1 MDKAKFLENL
11 VSARKKRSLTQKELA
26 DALGISDKTYS
37 KWETG
42 ENEPDVE
49 TLCRLAAYYGVSPAV
64 FFRSDGDESELE
76 GMPAAEAAGICWRRI
91 NNLLQGLK
99 SAAYP
104 PAEAPAEP
112 LPPPETPQS
121 LVMPEVDRS
130 HWLYNWQDVF
140 ALTAA
145 GPDLNLAMLLMPHA
159 ERYAWLSREGAD
171 LEVLFRF
178 LGLPGAVR
186 CLYAMITEEQMS
198 FFSPAYLAEKAGV
211 TAEEASAFLE
221 AAVPWQLFS
230 NNRFYREEG
239 PGMIYSSLVRP
250 HLMGLLTLAFTLIP
264 TEAGPSS
271 RGHIFSGS
279 GMVNLC
285 LPEEGGAE

>member
-1 MDKAKFLENL
+1 MDKARFLENL
-11 VSARKKRSLTQKELA
+11 TKERKIRSLTQKELA

-49 TLCRLAAYYGVSPAV
+49 TLCRLAAFYGESPAV
-64 FFRSDGDESELE
+64 FFREGEESPSLE
-76 GMPAAEAAGICWRRI
+76 GMGAAEAAQTCWRRMLD
-91 NNLLQGLK
+91 LLMGLR
-99 SAAYP
+99 SCAYP
-104 PAEAPAEP
+104 PQDA
-112 LPPPETPQS
+112 PPERLPIPERPRE
-121 LVMPEVDRS
+121 LRMPGVERS
-130 HWLYNWQDVF
+130 VWEYGWQDQMAV
-140 ALTAA
+140 AAA
-145 GPDLNLAMLLMPHA
+145 GPDANLAMLMLPHE
-159 ERYAWLSREGAD
+159 ERYRWLKTAGAKM
-171 LEVLFRF
+171 EELFRI
-178 LGLPGAVR
+178 LGMPGAMK
-186 CLYAMITEEQMS
+186 CLYAMLAEKPGNCFT
-198 FFSPAYLAEKAGV
+198 AGYLAEKAGV

-239 PGMIYSSLVRP
+239 PGMIYSSLARP

>member
-1 MDKAKFLENL
+1 MDKARFLENL
-11 VSARKKRSLTQKELA
+11 TKERKIRSLTQKELA

-49 TLCRLAAYYGVSPAV
+49 TLCRLAAFYGVSPAV

-76 GMPAAEAAGICWRRI
+76 GMGAAEAAQTCWRRTI
-91 NNLLQGLK
+91 DLLMGLR
-99 SAAYP
+99 SAEYP
-104 PAEAPAEP
+104 PQDAPPKELPAPEAPRE
-112 LPPPETPQS
+112 LR
-121 LVMPEVDRS
+121 MPEVERS
-130 HWLYNWQDVF
+130 VWEYGWRDQMAVV
-140 ALTAA
+140 AA
-145 GPDLNLAMLLMPHA
+145 GPDANLAMLMLPHA
-159 ERYAWLSREGAD
+159 ERYRWLKTAGIKME
-171 LEVLFRF
+171 ELFRV
-178 LGLPGAVR
+178 LGMPGATK
-186 CLYAMITEEQMS
+186 CLYAMLTEKPGNC
-198 FFSPAYLAEKAGV
+198 FTAGYLAEKAGV

-221 AAVPWQLFS
+221 AAVPWQLCS

-239 PGMIYSSLVRP
+239 PGLIYSSLARP

-279 GMVNLC
+279 GMVNLY
-285 LPEEGGAE
+285 LSEKGGAE